1 MKVEIEDIRA
11 WVDGELDEP
20 QAGQVRNAVLSDK
33 RLKQTADK
41 LHASQL
47 PYREAYEKM
56 PMPDVPESLRA
67 KIEAL
72 RNPTVANPT
81 VTNPTVENPTVENN
95 TVHNPGTNSPNIE
108 NLPNKAANNSSFK
121 MIGIAAS
128 VIIAALIGHLGYL
141 AGANTVTQA
150 APDASAS
157 VETQHTENFARTV
170 AAYQKF
176 YVRETLQGA
185 VAPNPVKVADR
196 LANQTGMQ
204 VIIPE
209 FEGYKFMRAQRLS
222 IDGELLLQLVYLGA
236 EGGPL
241 ALCYIAAVDGETGSE
256 QNNTTGTTTLQN
268 HHGLNTAEWQH
279 NGHRFVIVSDAP
291 EETLTELSQST
302 RQQWNG

>member
-41 LHASQL
+41 LQASQL
-47 PYREAYEKM
+47 PYREAYDKT
-56 PMPDVPESLRA
+56 PMPDVPESLRT

-72 RNPTVANPT
+72 RSPTVANPA
-81 VTNPTVENPTVENN
+81 VENPTVENN

-157 VETQHTENFARTV
+157 VETQHNENFARTV

-176 YVRETLQGA
+176 YVRETLKGT

-196 LANQTGMQ
+196 LADQTGMQ

-209 FEGYKFMRAQRLS
+209 LEGYEFMRAQRLS

-241 ALCYIAAVDGETGSE
+241 ALCYMAVVDGETGSE
-256 QNNTTGTTTLQN
+256 QSNTTGTTTLQN

>member
-1 MKVEIEDIRA
+1 M
-11 WVDGELDEP
+11 
-20 QAGQVRNAVLSDK
+20 
-33 RLKQTADK
+33 
-41 LHASQL
+41 
-47 PYREAYEKM
+47 PYREAYDKT
-56 PMPDVPESLRA
+56 PMPDVPESLRT

-72 RNPTVANPT
+72 RSPTIANPA
-81 VTNPTVENPTVENN
+81 VENPTVENKS
-95 TVHNPGTNSPNIE
+95 VRNPGTNSPNIE

-157 VETQHTENFARTV
+157 VETQHNENFARTV

-176 YVRETLQGA
+176 YVRETLKGT

-196 LANQTGMQ
+196 LADQTGMQ

-209 FEGYKFMRAQRLS
+209 LEGYEFMRAQRLS

-241 ALCYIAAVDGETGSE
+241 ALCYMAVVDGETGSE

>member
-1 MKVEIEDIRA
+1 
-11 WVDGELDEP
+11 
-20 QAGQVRNAVLSDK
+20 
-33 RLKQTADK
+33 
-41 LHASQL
+41 
-47 PYREAYEKM
+47 
-56 PMPDVPESLRA
+56 
-67 KIEAL
+67 
-72 RNPTVANPT
+72 
-81 VTNPTVENPTVENN
+81 
-95 TVHNPGTNSPNIE
+95 
-108 NLPNKAANNSSFK
+108 

-209 FEGYKFMRAQRLS
+209 FEGYEFMRAQRLS

-241 ALCYIAAVDGETGSE
+241 ALCYMAAVDGETGSE
-256 QNNTTGTTTLQN
+256 QSNTTGTTTLQN

>member
-1 MKVEIEDIRA
+1 MCIRDRA
-11 WVDGELDEP
+11 S
-20 QAGQVRNAVLSDK
+20 QVRNAVLSDK

-41 LHASQL
+41 LQASQL
-47 PYREAYEKM
+47 PYREAYDKT
-56 PMPDVPESLRA
+56 PMPDVPESLRT

-72 RNPTVANPT
+72 RSPTIANPA
-81 VTNPTVENPTVENN
+81 VENPTVENKS
-95 TVHNPGTNSPNIE
+95 VRNPGTNSPNIE

-157 VETQHTENFARTV
+157 VETQHNENFARTV

-176 YVRETLQGA
+176 YVRETLKGT

-209 FEGYKFMRAQRLS
+209 LEGYEFMRAQRLS
-222 IDGELLLQLVYLGA
+222 IDGELLLQLCLLYTSPSPRDA
-236 EGGPL
+236 
-241 ALCYIAAVDGETGSE
+241 
-256 QNNTTGTTTLQN
+256 TLSRMPSS
-268 HHGLNTAEWQH
+268 A
-279 NGHRFVIVSDAP
+279 
-291 EETLTELSQST
+291 
-302 RQQWNG
+302 

>member
-41 LHASQL
+41 LQASQL
-47 PYREAYEKM
+47 PYREAYDKT
-56 PMPDVPESLRA
+56 PMPDVPESLRT

-72 RNPTVANPT
+72 RSPTVANPA
-81 VTNPTVENPTVENN
+81 VENPTVENN

-150 APDASAS
+150 AADASAS
-157 VETQHTENFARTV
+157 VETQHNENFARTV

-176 YVRETLQGA
+176 YVRETLKGT

-196 LANQTGMQ
+196 LADQTGMQ

-209 FEGYKFMRAQRLS
+209 LEGYEFMRAQRLS

-241 ALCYIAAVDGETGSE
+241 ALCYMAVVDGETGSE

>member
-41 LHASQL
+41 LQASQL
-47 PYREAYEKM
+47 PYREAYDKT
-56 PMPDVPESLRA
+56 PMPDVPESLRT

-72 RNPTVANPT
+72 RSPTVANPA
-81 VTNPTVENPTVENN
+81 VENPTVENKS
-95 TVHNPGTNSPNIE
+95 VRNPGTNSPNIE

-128 VIIAALIGHLGYL
+128 VVIAALIGHLGYL

-157 VETQHTENFARTV
+157 VETQHNENFARTV

-176 YVRETLQGA
+176 YVRETLKGT

-196 LANQTGMQ
+196 LADQTGMQ

-209 FEGYKFMRAQRLS
+209 LEGYKFIRAQRLS
-222 IDGELLLQLVYLGA
+222 FDDRLLLQLVYLGA

-241 ALCYIAAVDGETGSE
+241 ALCYMAVLEGETGSE
-256 QNNTTGTTTLQN
+256 QGNSTDATTLKN

-279 NGHRFVIVSDAP
+279 KGHRFVIVSDAS
-291 EETLTELSQST
+291 EEKLDKLSQST
-302 RQQWNG
+302 RQQWNI

>member
-20 QAGQVRNAVLSDK
+20 QASQVRNAVLSDK

-41 LHASQL
+41 LQASQL
-47 PYREAYEKM
+47 PYREAYDKT
-56 PMPDVPESLRA
+56 PMPDVPESLRT

-72 RNPTVANPT
+72 RSPTVANPA
-81 VTNPTVENPTVENN
+81 VENPTVENN

-157 VETQHTENFARTV
+157 VETQHNENFARTV

-176 YVRETLQGA
+176 YVRETLKGT

-196 LANQTGMQ
+196 LADQTGMQ

-209 FEGYKFMRAQRLS
+209 LEGYEFMRAQRLS

-241 ALCYIAAVDGETGSE
+241 ALCYMAVVDGETGSE
-256 QNNTTGTTTLQN
+256 QSNTTGTTTLQN

>member
-20 QAGQVRNAVLSDK
+20 QASQAINAVLSDK

-41 LHASQL
+41 LQASQL
-47 PYREAYEKM
+47 PYREAYDKT
-56 PMPDVPESLRA
+56 PMPDVPERVRT

-72 RNPTVANPT
+72 RSPTVANPA
-81 VTNPTVENPTVENN
+81 VENPTVENN

-157 VETQHTENFARTV
+157 VETQHNENFARTV

-176 YVRETLQGA
+176 YVRETLKGT

-196 LANQTGMQ
+196 LADQTGMQ

-209 FEGYKFMRAQRLS
+209 LEGYEFMRAQRLS

-241 ALCYIAAVDGETGSE
+241 ALCYMAAVDGETGSE

-268 HHGLNTAEWQH
+268 HHGLNTAEWRH

>member
-20 QAGQVRNAVLSDK
+20 QASQVRNAVLSDK

-41 LHASQL
+41 LQASQL
-47 PYREAYEKM
+47 PYREAYDKT
-56 PMPDVPESLRA
+56 PMPDVPESLRT

-72 RNPTVANPT
+72 RSPTVANPA
-81 VTNPTVENPTVENN
+81 VENPTVENN

-157 VETQHTENFARTV
+157 VETQHNENFARTV

-176 YVRETLQGA
+176 YVRETLKGT

-196 LANQTGMQ
+196 LADQTGMQ

-209 FEGYKFMRAQRLS
+209 LEGYKFMRAQRLS

-241 ALCYIAAVDGETGSE
+241 ALCYMAAVDGETGSE
-256 QNNTTGTTTLQN
+256 QSNTTGTTTLQN

-302 RQQWNG
+302 RQQWNS

>member
-11 WVDGELDEP
+11 WVDGELDET
-20 QAGQVRNAVLSDK
+20 QASQVRNAVLSDK

-41 LHASQL
+41 LQASQL
-47 PYREAYEKM
+47 PYREAYDKT
-56 PMPDVPESLRA
+56 PMPDVPESLRT

-72 RNPTVANPT
+72 RSPTVANPA
-81 VTNPTVENPTVENN
+81 VENPTVENN

-209 FEGYKFMRAQRLS
+209 LEGYEFMRAQRLS

-241 ALCYIAAVDGETGSE
+241 ALCYMAVVDGETGSE
-256 QNNTTGTTTLQN
+256 QSNTTGTTTLQN

-302 RQQWNG
+302 RQQWNS

>member
-41 LHASQL
+41 LQASQL
-47 PYREAYEKM
+47 PYREAYDKT
-56 PMPDVPESLRA
+56 PMPDVPESLRT

-72 RNPTVANPT
+72 RSPTVANPA
-81 VTNPTVENPTVENN
+81 VENPTVENN

-121 MIGIAAS
+121 MIGITAS

-157 VETQHTENFARTV
+157 VETQHNENFARTV

-176 YVRETLQGA
+176 YVRETLKGT

-196 LANQTGMQ
+196 LADQTGMQ

-209 FEGYKFMRAQRLS
+209 LEGYEFMRAQRLS

-241 ALCYIAAVDGETGSE
+241 ALCYMAVVDGETGSE
-256 QNNTTGTTTLQN
+256 QSNTTGTTTLQN

>member
-41 LHASQL
+41 LQASQL
-47 PYREAYEKM
+47 PYREAYDKT
-56 PMPDVPESLRA
+56 PMPDVPESLRT

-72 RNPTVANPT
+72 RSPTVANPA
-81 VTNPTVENPTVENN
+81 VENPTVENN

-209 FEGYKFMRAQRLS
+209 FEGYEFMRAQRLS

-268 HHGLNTAEWQH
+268 HHGLNTACLLYTSPSPRDQR
-279 NGHRFVIVSDAP
+279 GSRMPSSA
-291 EETLTELSQST
+291 
-302 RQQWNG
+302 